1 MKDTALQ
8 QYEPKKF
15 FSDSV
20 CLTILSIFVF
30 WGFVFAIALS
40 KASMVILEPVMNVE
54 VSAPVEF
61 QGNVMASINKRH
73 GIING
78 TDGSEGYTNLYCE
91 VRRRFITLLMSPVTT
106 VYGSNTNHVN
116 HYSFGS

>member
-1 MKDTALQ
+1 
-8 QYEPKKF
+8 
-15 FSDSV
+15 
-20 CLTILSIFVF
+20 
-30 WGFVFAIALS
+30 
-40 KASMVILEPVMNVE
+40 MVILEPVMNVE